1 MRWIVGGKAASGAAA
16 SPSQMG
22 RFETRWLTAEKN
34 LSALADLSG
43 KWIDSV
49 HGRRPPRGILL
60 DMDSSVSPTHVPFG
74 PRRCRHGTK
83 SSPRCEPDMPAQLLR
98 ALFGNLTEPKEGFKS
113 ANIRKTAR
121 RASHFP
127 ASPPMS
133 SPCAILRSRQPRGA
147 FMGLSRGR
155 DTRHRDAAPCS
166 WRRAKGSVHF
176 C

>member
-1 MRWIVGGKAASGAAA
+1 MILESQNAMSAADGATTEWRTRINRPDDGRGRCKGSKAPDQHKDFSQCMQQSKTPSTSNVI
-16 SPSQMG
+16 SPRQE
-22 RFETRWLTAEKN
+22 RTE
-34 LSALADLSG
+34 
-43 KWIDSV
+43 
-49 HGRRPPRGILL
+49 
-60 DMDSSVSPTHVPFG
+60 PFG
-74 PRRCRHGTK
+74 PRRCRHGTR
-83 SSPRCEPDMPAQLLR
+83 SSPRREPDMPAQLLR